1 VVIPPDDAQ
10 ARVAALLPG
19 AALLGLLVPPGS
31 RPVPATALVDE
42 AWTAELL
49 ELRALTARTDDRRVL
64 ATLWWYSASLVL
76 VGPALAGLV
85 TGRLLSARLG
95 DTVLHLVGDL
105 PWAATSRAATS
116 DIPSDVPSDIASDV
130 AADLGESLAGV
141 VAVVARVGGV
151 REAPLRAI
159 ATDALANKLLAL
171 GRARGDVAAVTSLA
185 APLARAA
192 GLPAPRY
199 VEAGGQVFTRR
210 ASCCL
215 AWRVPHEVV
224 CTSCPRRDPAERQVL
239 LEDTAARMP

>member
-1 VVIPPDDAQ
+1 MVTSPDDAQ
-10 ARVAALLPG
+10 SRVAALLPG

-31 RPVPATALVDE
+31 RPVPATALADD

-49 ELRALTARTDDRRVL
+49 ELRSRTARTDDRRVL

-76 VGPALAGLV
+76 LGPPLAGLV
-85 TGRLLSARLG
+85 TGRPLSARLA
-95 DTVLHLVGDL
+95 DTTLHLVGDL
-105 PWAATSRAATS
+105 PWAATSRAATG
-116 DIPSDVPSDIASDV
+116 DVP
-130 AADLGESLAGV
+130 ADLADAIAAV
-141 VAVVARVGGV
+141 VTVVARVGGV

-185 APLARAA
+185 VPLARAA
-192 GLPAPRY
+192 GLPTPRY

-224 CTSCPRRDPAERQVL
+224 CTSCPRRDPAQRQVL
-239 LEDTAARMP
+239 LEDTAARMG

>member
-1 VVIPPDDAQ
+1 MVIPPDDAQ

-49 ELRALTARTDDRRVL
+49 ELRALTARTEDRRVL

-85 TGRLLSARLG
+85 TGRPLSARLA
-95 DTVLHLVGDL
+95 DTTLHLVGDL
-105 PWAATSRAATS
+105 PWAATSGAAAG
-116 DIPSDVPSDIASDV
+116 DVAADVP
-130 AADLGESLAGV
+130 ADLGESLAAV

-185 APLARAA
+185 GPVARAA

-210 ASCCL
+210 VSCCL
-215 AWRVPHEVV
+215 AWRVPHEAV

>member
-1 VVIPPDDAQ
+1 MTPPDDAQ
-10 ARVAALLPG
+10 ARVAAVLPG
-19 AALLGLLVPPGS
+19 AAMLGLLVPPGS
-31 RPVPATALVDE
+31 RPVPATALADE

-85 TGRLLSARLG
+85 AGRRLSARLA
-95 DTVLHLVGDL
+95 DTTLHLVGDL
-105 PWAATSRAATS
+105 PYAATSRSATG
-116 DIPSDVPSDIASDV
+116 DV
-130 AADLGESLAGV
+130 AADLGESLAAV
-141 VAVVARVGGV
+141 VAVVARAGGV

-159 ATDALANKLLAL
+159 ATDSLANKLLAL

-192 GLPAPRY
+192 GLPAPRW

-215 AWRVPHEVV
+215 AWRMPHEVV

>member
-1 VVIPPDDAQ
+1 MTPPDDAQ
-10 ARVAALLPG
+10 TRVAAVLPG
-19 AALLGLLVPPGS
+19 AAMLGLLVPPGS
-31 RPVPATALVDE
+31 RPVPATVLVDE

-76 VGPALAGLV
+76 LGPSLAGLV
-85 TGRLLSARLG
+85 TGRPLSARLA
-95 DTVLHLVGDL
+95 DTTLHLVGDL
-105 PWAATSRAATS
+105 PWAATSRAAAG
-116 DIPSDVPSDIASDV
+116 DVV
-130 AADLGESLAGV
+130 ADLGESVA
-141 VAVVARVGGV
+141 AVVATVARAGGV

-171 GRARGDVAAVTSLA
+171 GRARRDVAAVTSLA
-185 APLARAA
+185 IPLARAA

-215 AWRVPHEVV
+215 AWRVPHEAM

>member
-1 VVIPPDDAQ
+1 VTAPDDAQ
-10 ARVAALLPG
+10 AQVAAVLPG
-19 AALLGLLVPPGS
+19 AAMLGLLVPPGS
-31 RPVPATALVDE
+31 RPEPATALVDD

-85 TGRLLSARLG
+85 TGRPLSARLA
-95 DTVLHLVGDL
+95 DTTLHLVGDL
-105 PWAATSRAATS
+105 PWAATSRAATG
-116 DIPSDVPSDIASDV
+116 DVV
-130 AADLGESLAGV
+130 ADLGESLAAV

-224 CTSCPRRDPAERQVL
+224 CTSCPRRDPAERQIL